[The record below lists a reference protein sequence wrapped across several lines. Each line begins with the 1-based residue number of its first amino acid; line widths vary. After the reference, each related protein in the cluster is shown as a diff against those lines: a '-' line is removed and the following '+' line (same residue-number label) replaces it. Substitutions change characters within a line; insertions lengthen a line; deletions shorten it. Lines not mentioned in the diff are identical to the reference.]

1 MERLDVRG
9 LSCPEPVL
17 RVRQALKNKDELLVL
32 LDSQIALEN
41 VKRMAQNMGLKIA
54 LEEKNDEDE
63 LSLNK

>member
-41 VKRMAQNMGLKIA
+41 VKRMAQNMGL
-54 LEEKNDEDE
+54 
-63 LSLNK
+63 